1 MQDDEAPPEEV
12 LSEDKTRLHL
22 EKMKTFG
29 LRVCLFS
36 SVLPSLLVSFQASPR
51 WHRSPRT
58 LCDPAREERT
68 TPWGTKRRSPIT
80 ASSCSQVKDAEP
92 REESDSVKD
101 ERTTRQHW
109 LDLRGTA
116 IRPDE
121 ALAFFGEFLLDD
133 DDKNKKDN
141 SSCQETI
148 KDMIDCI
155 IVPKDTFREIHK
167 EIASRV
173 DLLVVDEDSN
183 LLHDAA
189 GELKGTFL
197 AGVSMFV
204 SPVGSLD
211 LYNRG
216 DWILFECNDVDSEEL
231 NVWVE
236 QISSLLQLLPATAA
250 PQSLETP
257 SGLIIP
263 SISNKEGN
271 DVGVAHK
278 KKGGVGICCAT
289 REAVFRVDTLLE
301 QILSSTG
308 STESANSGILL
319 LADENDI
326 TIPITSA
333 LILPFDLNLWRAVLE
348 LRVETRY

>member
-1 MQDDEAPPEEV
+1 
-12 LSEDKTRLHL
+12 
-22 EKMKTFG
+22 MKAWD

-36 SVLPSLLVSFQASPR
+36 SILPSLASFQVPPLWYR
-51 WHRSPRT
+51 QGG
-58 LCDPAREERT
+58 RT
-68 TPWGTKRRSPIT
+68 TPWRTKIRSPPPSSSFSQDKNADT
-80 ASSCSQVKDAEP
+80 ATEENDPVKH
-92 REESDSVKD
+92 

-121 ALAFFGEFLLDD
+121 ALAFFGEFLLE
-133 DDKNKKDN
+133 KEKKDN
-141 SSCQETI
+141 DSTESI

-155 IVPKDTFREIHK
+155 IVPEDTFREIPK
-167 EIASRV
+167 EIASCSV

-183 LLHDAA
+183 LLHDGK

-197 AGVSMFV
+197 AGDSTFMN
-204 SPVGSLD
+204 PLGSLD

-216 DWILFECNDVDSEEL
+216 DWILFECNDVESEEL
-231 NVWVE
+231 NVWVA

-250 PQSLETP
+250 PQSRRTESP
-257 SGLIIP
+257 SGLILS
-263 SISNKEGN
+263 SITEG
-271 DVGVAHK
+271 DDDGLTQ

-289 REAVFRVDTLLE
+289 REAVFLVDTLLE
-301 QILSSTG
+301 QVMSSAG

-319 LADENDI
+319 LADVNDV
-326 TIPITSA
+326 TIPMTSA

-348 LRVETRY
+348 LREETR

>member
-1 MQDDEAPPEEV
+1 M
-12 LSEDKTRLHL
+12 
-22 EKMKTFG
+22 
-29 LRVCLFS
+29 
-36 SVLPSLLVSFQASPR
+36 
-51 WHRSPRT
+51 
-58 LCDPAREERT
+58 
-68 TPWGTKRRSPIT
+68 
-80 ASSCSQVKDAEP
+80 KDAEP
-92 REESDSVKD
+92 REENGPVKN

-121 ALAFFGEFLLDD
+121 ALAFFTEFLLDD
-133 DDKNKKDN
+133 DKNNDIA
-141 SSCQETI
+141 SFEETI
-148 KDMIDCI
+148 KNMINCI
-155 IVPKDTFREIHK
+155 IVPKDTFRELPK
-167 EIASRV
+167 EMASRV

-197 AGVSMFV
+197 AGGSTFV
-204 SPVGSLD
+204 NPVGSLV
-211 LYNRG
+211 LYNQG

-231 NVWVE
+231 NIWVE

-257 SGLIIP
+257 SGLMLP
-263 SISNKEGN
+263 SMLEKSGLGH
-271 DVGVAHK
+271 DGLPY

-301 QILSSTG
+301 QVLSSTG

-319 LADENDI
+319 LADANDI

>member
-1 MQDDEAPPEEV
+1 
-12 LSEDKTRLHL
+12 
-22 EKMKTFG
+22 MKSWG
-29 LRVCLFS
+29 LGLCLFS
-36 SVLPSLLVSFQASPR
+36 SVLPSLVSFQVSPL
-51 WHRSPRT
+51 WHNGGGRTTIPLETKIRSP
-58 LCDPAREERT
+58 P
-68 TPWGTKRRSPIT
+68 T
-80 ASSCSQVKDAEP
+80 ASSFSQVKDTEP
-92 REESDSVKD
+92 REENDPVKD
-101 ERTTRQHW
+101 VRTTRQHW

-121 ALAFFGEFLLDD
+121 ALLFFDEFLLDD
-133 DDKNKKDN
+133 DNKKKKDGN
-141 SSCQETI
+141 TRKKTI

-155 IVPKDTFREIHK
+155 IVPEDTFREIPK

-173 DLLVVDEDSN
+173 DLLVMNEESN
-183 LLHDAA
+183 LLRDAT
-189 GELKGTFL
+189 GEFKGTFL
-197 AGVSMFV
+197 AGDSTFLN
-204 SPVGSLD
+204 PVGSLD

-236 QISSLLQLLPATAA
+236 QISSLLQVLPATAA

-257 SGLIIP
+257 SGLILP
-263 SISNKEGN
+263 SISDQENSDDGF
-271 DVGVAHK
+271 AR

-319 LADENDI
+319 LADANDI

-348 LRVETRY
+348 LRVETR